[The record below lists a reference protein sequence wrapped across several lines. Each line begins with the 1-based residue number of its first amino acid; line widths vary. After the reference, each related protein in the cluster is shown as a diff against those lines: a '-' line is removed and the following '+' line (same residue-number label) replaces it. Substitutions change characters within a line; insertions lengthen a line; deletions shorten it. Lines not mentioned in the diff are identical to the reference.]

1 MVILHRKLINRT
13 RQTERLSKLVRA
25 LKNCFIQ
32 QVCSI
37 LKNQSIALVFQN
49 GHYQVR
55 LILKTEKITIL
66 GKVFKI

>member
-25 LKNCFIQ
+25 LKNCLIQ

-37 LKNQSIALVFQN
+37 LKNQSIAIVFQN
-49 GHYQVR
+49 DHQQVK
-55 LILKTEKITIL
+55 LILKTENINTL
-66 GKVFKI
+66 VKVFII